1 MNINIEK
8 LEAAIAELKGVLKDS
23 LIITSIW
30 DFSTGLAL
38 AELSPQPAA
47 VALFTEVTRSLAG
60 TLYDSGFPEL
70 NRYYLIDLADD
81 HLAMVVRH
89 GDDLLQGVVMSAK
102 KVNLGVLISIA
113 LPKMIASVEA
123 ARG

>member
-1 MNINIEK
+1 MDINIEK
-8 LEAAIAELKGVLKDS
+8 LEAAITELKSILKDS
-23 LIITSIW
+23 LLITSIW

-47 VALFTEVTRSLAG
+47 VALFTEVTRSLAA
-60 TLYDSGFPEL
+60 TLSDSGFPQL
-70 NRYYLIDLADD
+70 NRYYLIELADD

-89 GDDLLQGVVMSAK
+89 GDDMLQGIVMSAK
-102 KVNLGVLISIA
+102 KVNLGVLISVA